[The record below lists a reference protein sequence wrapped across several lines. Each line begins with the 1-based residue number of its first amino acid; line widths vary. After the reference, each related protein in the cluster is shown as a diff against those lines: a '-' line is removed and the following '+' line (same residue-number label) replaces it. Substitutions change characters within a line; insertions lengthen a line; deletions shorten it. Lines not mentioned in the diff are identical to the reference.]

1 MSNNLIFGGICMG
14 AGAVFALLPKAT
26 RNLVLGSAAVGVG
39 AAAVVISVKSY
50 YYRQTVHEILQEK
63 RSKIIEPNH
72 FIIDRIIDGNCV
84 GKPLFIGIHKYPIE
98 SNSVS
103 SQGIRLGEDG
113 EIKRLISF
121 KQEPSELVY
130 RFEDSTS
137 LLFSVKDGINTYTY
151 ISPTQKVVDKK
162 VDIDKYK
169 TIGMD
174 CSAEFDYLKVTT
186 NNSYSKLQ

>member
-1 MSNNLIFGGICMG
+1 MG
-14 AGAVFALLPKAT
+14 AGAACALLPRHTLK
-26 RNLVLGSAAVGVG
+26 LVLGGTAIGIGVAV
-39 AAAVVISVKSY
+39 AVINVKSY
-50 YYRQTVHEILQEK
+50 YYYQAIDEIKQE
-63 RSKIIEPNH
+63 RRYNIIEPNR
-72 FIIDRIIDGNCV
+72 FIIDRIIDGNCM
-84 GKPLFIGIHKYPIE
+84 GKSLFIGIHKYPIE

-151 ISPTQKVVDKK
+151 ISPIQTVVDKK
-162 VDIDKYK
+162 VNIDKYK

-174 CSAEFDYLKVTT
+174 SSVEFDYLKVAP
-186 NNSYSKLQ
+186 NNSHSKLQ